1 MWIKLKL
8 IINTVIH
15 LKWIQIT
22 YQVYYKIR
30 NRVFDPVFFGNLKDY
45 LPNNEGV
52 ELKDFPFYPAATS
65 IEWHS
70 LKKVNFTF
78 LNLPQEFHGGIDWN
92 YCQKGKLWTYNLNYF
107 DFLFDPNLNQE
118 QGRKLIEDYCD
129 NYRSLR
135 DGLEPYPISLR
146 GINWVKFLSLSK
158 VQDDAI
164 DRCLYKQFKILESN
178 LEYHILAN
186 HLLENAF
193 ALFFGAYYFKNENFY
208 RKSIKLL
215 KVQLKEQILSDGA
228 HYERSPMYHRILLF
242 RLLDTINLVQNN
254 SWKSR
259 ELLEDLTGFAQSMLS
274 WLVTI
279 SFKNGDI
286 PNLKDAT
293 KGIAPNMK
301 ELIDYSKL
309 LGLSLT
315 KAKPLSDSGYR
326 KFSNQAMEL
335 IVDIGEVA
343 PSYQPG
349 HAHADE
355 LNFVLNINDRPIIV
369 DVGISTYEK
378 SQRRQLERSTE
389 SHNCIVL
396 NSLNSS
402 EVWGGFRVA
411 RRAKTHLLSE
421 SFSEVEA
428 EHTGFKN
435 QGLMFKRKV
444 GHDESII
451 WIEDYL
457 TGKGTMINSTL
468 SFLHFHPDVNV
479 RISGNDIFANNV
491 KIKLKGFRSFTIEN
505 YQYAAGFNHLLQ
517 AKKLVLKPSELNRIE
532 IYYAD

>member
-1 MWIKLKL
+1 MWTKLNL
-8 IINTVIH
+8 ILATVIH
-15 LKWIQIT
+15 LKWIQVF

-30 NRVFDPVFFGNLKDY
+30 NRVFDPIFFGTLKGY
-45 LPNNEGV
+45 VSNNEV
-52 ELKDFPFYPAATS
+52 LNLTDFSFVPPATA
-65 IEWHS
+65 IEWQS
-70 LKKVNFTF
+70 IDRVNFTF
-78 LNLPQEFHGGIDWN
+78 LNLSQSFGKRIDWN
-92 YCQKGKLWTYNLNYF
+92 YSDNGKLWTYNLNYF
-107 DFLFDPNLNQE
+107 DFLFQSSVSKE
-118 QGRKLIEDYCD
+118 QGRGLIEDYCS
-129 NYRSLR
+129 NYMRLK

-146 GINWVKFLSLSK
+146 GINWVKFLSK
-158 VQDDAI
+158 NNVQDDTI
-164 DRCLYKQFKILESN
+164 DRCLYKQFKVLESN

-228 HYERSPMYHRILLF
+228 HYERSPMYHQILLF

-259 ELLEDLTGFAQSMLS
+259 EFLGELIGFAQSMLS
-274 WLVTI
+274 WLSSI
-279 SFKNGDI
+279 SFHNGEV
-286 PNLKDAT
+286 PYLKDST
-293 KGIAPNMK
+293 KGIAPNK
-301 ELIDYSKL
+301 NELIDYAKL
-309 LGLSLT
+309 LELSLT
-315 KAKPLSDSGYR
+315 KTKPLSDSGYR
-326 KFSNQAMEL
+326 KFSNQTMEL

-378 SQRRQLERSTE
+378 NQRRQLERSTE
-389 SHNCIVL
+389 SHNCIML
-396 NSLNSS
+396 NSQSSS

-411 RRAKTHLLSE
+411 KRAKTRLINE
-421 SFSEVEA
+421 SVYGVEA
-428 EHTGFKN
+428 EHTGFKS
-435 QGLMFKRKV
+435 QGLMIKRKV

-479 RISGNDIFANNV
+479 RISGNDIFADNV
-491 KIKLKGFRSFTIEN
+491 EIKLKGFHSFKIEN
-505 YQYAAGFNHLLQ
+505 YEYASGFNYLLK
-517 AKKLVLKPSELNRIE
+517 AKKLVLKPSEFNRIE